1 MSKVMQFVDQSGR
14 PIPEHAPREGDA
26 LDVGFGGP
34 INRLMEKLQ
43 ASKQI
48 MDIADERY
56 PYEKTGVKKSGKLTS
71 VEEEV
76 AKVNVPKSIKTLKE
90 TFDHDDV
97 EETVPA
103 VKQLP
108 KSIQK
113 PTPKQRKPVQES
125 DDRYIEYAK
134 NGVQEEDEYDTRK
147 APSLT
152 QELLLAT
159 KAQGQSKTVPDMSG
173 QLDERII
180 RNSKLPDA
188 IKNSFL
194 KNPLTPPKLSSVLGG
209 GKLDAITDQFR
220 KQKLMR
226 EPATVAPVQKKVIA
240 EVVAPITGNKRE
252 KIKAQ
257 LRPIVEE
264 LIREI
269 LREKL

>member
-1 MSKVMQFVDQSGR
+1 MSKVTQFVDQSGR

-97 EETVPA
+97 EEIVPA

-113 PTPKQRKPVQES
+113 PAPKQRKPVQE

-134 NGVQEEDEYDTRK
+134 HGVQEDDEYDTRK

-180 RNSKLPDA
+180 RGSKLPDA

-209 GKLDAITDQFR
+209 GKLDAITEQFR
-220 KQKLMR
+220 KNKLMT
-226 EPATVAPVQKKVIA
+226 EPTTVRSAPKKIIT
-240 EVVAPITGNKRE
+240 EVVAPITGSKRE